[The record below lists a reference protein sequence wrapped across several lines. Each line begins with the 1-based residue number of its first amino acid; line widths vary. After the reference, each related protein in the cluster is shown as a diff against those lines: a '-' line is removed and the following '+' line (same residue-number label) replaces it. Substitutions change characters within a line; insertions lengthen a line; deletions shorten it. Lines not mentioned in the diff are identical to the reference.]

1 MGFSR
6 STFLFFSFFFNLA
19 PNPASCHSSSW
30 PQMHKKKEGMTGQ
43 EAAEFPSGVG
53 ELVHSAAL
61 SQAGSTE
68 TPAFVIYDPNAADG
82 GLGKKKKMPLR
93 WDHGRERKQAGGL
106 AALARFPPSHSS

>member
-82 GLGKKKKMPLR
+82 GLGKKKNASALGSWQRKETG
-93 WDHGRERKQAGGL
+93 GRAGCLGTL
-106 AALARFPPSHSS
+106 PPQPQ